1 MSAGAVKKELPALN
15 PERIPA
21 SAQYEIAKATFKA
34 VRRYFEQPEVQERFE
49 AWKSEQARR
58 KAENPE
64 GFQVAKGDCR
74 DQSNGLID
82 GTLAQKGEK

>member
-34 VRRYFEQPEVQERFE
+34 VRRYFEQPEVQDRFE
-49 AWKSEQARR
+49 AWKNEPARR
-58 KAENPE
+58 KVENPE

-82 GTLAQKGEK
+82 GALAQKGEK